1 MDQQTKTVKAVL
13 AGLIEQNG
21 EATVEAAVAE
31 LLKRERKQLP
41 LEAHGAMTPQ
51 SIVSL
56 IAALDTT
63 VGDLLV
69 AGQKVAE
76 AYSSK
81 AELSKRFREIENE
94 IKITEATAL
103 METDG
108 KTAVVNGKTV
118 ALNNGEQ
125 RDAYRRLSTK
135 DLRNE
140 RAVIEGDIA
149 RIDVLIQKA
158 NTEYNTI
165 RDAGAKIEA
174 KANIYAGLLHWDS
187 KR

>member
-1 MDQQTKTVKAVL
+1 
-13 AGLIEQNG
+13 
-21 EATVEAAVAE
+21 
-31 LLKRERKQLP
+31 
-41 LEAHGAMTPQ
+41 
-51 SIVSL
+51 
-56 IAALDTT
+56 
-63 VGDLLV
+63 
-69 AGQKVAE
+69 
-76 AYSSK
+76 
-81 AELSKRFREIENE
+81 
-94 IKITEATAL
+94 